1 MVTVSLPLQLTS
13 FIGRT
18 DDLVGIVTLL
28 TDPACRLLT
37 LVGPGGIGKTRL
49 AIQAAAEAQSHFKD
63 GVCFVALQP
72 VISTDFLVPSLVD
85 ALGLTFY
92 GPESPRSQLLH
103 HLHPKNL
110 LLVLDNFE
118 HLLDDVALLTEILEA
133 GPQLKLLITS
143 RETLN
148 VREEWVRAVTALR
161 VPDNEG
167 AVDLEDYDAAQLFVE
182 RARQARGDFVV
193 ERERPHVIRI
203 CRLVEGLPLAIELA
217 ATRIRTLS
225 CAQIAEEIQHG
236 MDFLATSLRNVPER
250 HRDMYAVFEPCWQ
263 RLTPPQR
270 EAFMR
275 LSVFRG
281 GFEREAAE
289 QVAGASLQVLAAL
302 VNKSLLRVTPTG
314 RYEMHELVRQ
324 YAEARL
330 LEEPPGESERVQD
343 RHCAYY
349 ADFLQQRELDLKGA
363 GLLRALAEIRPEMDN
378 IRVMWHWAVRK
389 RMEREIEKSFD
400 SLALYYHIRC
410 SYQEADK
417 AFQMVA
423 DELGDKGSVLL
434 GRTLMWQGH
443 FAEYPGSY
451 DRANQLLQAGF
462 SLLRDLEPYGQTAM
476 PLWLL
481 SELNDDPEMHPEIR
495 QFCSDNLI
503 TFRERGDRW
512 GTGWALLGL
521 GNVSLLEGVY
531 EEARERAWEALVIFR
546 ESGDQ
551 LGMAAA
557 LHALMKVA
565 GGLGAHLER
574 KRLAQ
579 ESLTLAG
586 MIEDRGG
593 IAASLFVMGQ
603 ATYHLGDYEEAKHLL
618 ERGVVLYRELF
629 TADVGRPLASLA
641 NVTLALGD
649 HRQARR
655 YLHEAAQSV
664 TYPSAVVLGSRGI
677 VPVLIAL
684 ARLLAA
690 EGQNERAVE
699 LLVATTLSP
708 WGWRHPNHSEITA
721 LLDEL
726 EIDLPPEVF
735 AAAWARG
742 EADDWGTFAAAV
754 LAEIEDLAASPSPV
768 GDTLSR
774 PSRTPIDPLSGREL
788 EVLQLV
794 AEGLSNREIAQE
806 LVVTVGTVKKHLNNI
821 FSKLHVSNRTEAS
834 ARARDLDLLS

>member
-1 MVTVSLPLQLTS
+1 MTAVSLPPQLTS
-13 FIGRT
+13 FIGRA
-18 DDLVGIVTLL
+18 DDLIEIVTLL
-28 TDPACRLLT
+28 SDPACRLLT

-49 AIQAAAEAQSHFKD
+49 AIQAAAEVQNHFGD
-63 GVCFVALQP
+63 GVCFVGLQP
-72 VISTDFLVPSLVD
+72 VSSIDFLVPALAD
-85 ALGLTFY
+85 ALHLTFF
-92 GPESPRSQLLH
+92 GQESPRSQLFHYLRA
-103 HLHPKNL
+103 KEL

-133 GPQLKLLITS
+133 APHIKLLVTS

-148 VREEWVRAVTALR
+148 VREEWVREVAAMQ
-161 VPDNEG
+161 VPRHERDIDFEG
-167 AVDLEDYDAAQLFVE
+167 YDAAQLFVE
-182 RARQARGDFVV
+182 RARQARGDFVA
-193 ERERPHVIRI
+193 ERERQHVIRI
-203 CRLVEGLPLAIELA
+203 CRLVDGLPLAIELA
-217 ATRIRTLS
+217 AARVRTMS
-225 CAQIAEEIQHG
+225 CAHIADEIQRSMG
-236 MDFLATSLRNVPER
+236 FLASSLRNVPER
-250 HRDMYAVFEPCWQ
+250 HRDMYAVFEPTWV
-263 RLTPPQR
+263 RLAPAQR
-270 EAFMR
+270 EVFIR
-275 LSVFRG
+275 LAVFRG

-289 QVAGASLQVLAAL
+289 QVTGASLQVLAEL
-302 VNKSLLRVTPTG
+302 VDKSLLRVTPTG

-324 YAEARL
+324 YAEVRL
-330 LEEPPGESERVQD
+330 LEESPSEKERVQD
-343 RHCAYY
+343 LHCEYY
-349 ADFLQQRELDLKGA
+349 ASFLTQREPDLKGA

-443 FAEYPGSY
+443 FAECPGSY
-451 DRANQLLQAGF
+451 DKANQLLQVGF
-462 SLLRDLEPYGQTAM
+462 SLLRDLEAYGQTAM

-481 SELNDDPEMHPEIR
+481 SELNDDPEMYPEIR

-565 GGLGAHLER
+565 GGLGVHLER

-603 ATYHLGDYEEAKHLL
+603 AAYHLGDYEEAKHLL

-629 TADVGRPLASLA
+629 TGDVGRPLASLA

-664 TYPSAVVLGSRGI
+664 TYSSAMVLGSRGI

-726 EIDLPPEVF
+726 ETDLPPEVF
-735 AAAWARG
+735 AAARVRG
-742 EADDWGTFAAAV
+742 EAYDLDTVAATILEELETWEESSLPA
-754 LAEIEDLAASPSPV
+754 
-768 GDTLSR
+768 GDR
-774 PSRTPIDPLSGREL
+774 PYRPGQPLVDPLSEREL

-794 AEGLSNREIAQE
+794 AEGLSNREIAQD